1 MGPHYYFDGFGLV
14 WALLNFLF
22 WAALIGLAIW
32 AVLRLSRSGPLPR
45 YPVGPPPQA
54 HHRESPRE
62 ILDRRFAS
70 GEIDAP
76 AYEDMRARIE
86 GARPHQAHAAQA
98 GPAAQ
103 APRYAAQDAPPS
115 ASAAAAPAEAASQ
128 AAPTG
133 PAPQAALG
141 EASQGE
147 LGQGS
152 AEPPAGEGPT
162 KQL

>member
-22 WAALIGLAIW
+22 WAALIGFAVW
-32 AVLRLSRSGPLPR
+32 AVLRLSRSGPPPR

-70 GEIDAP
+70 GEIDAA

-86 GARPHQAHAAQA
+86 GARPHQAHAAPAAPAAPTSQPA
-98 GPAAQ
+98 HAAQ
-103 APRYAAQDAPPS
+103 AAPP
-115 ASAAAAPAEAASQ
+115 ASAPSD
-128 AAPTG
+128 
-133 PAPQAALG
+133 
-141 EASQGE
+141 ASQGE
-147 LGQGS
+147 SGQGP
-152 AEPPAGEGPT
+152 AEPPSGEAPT